1 LNKMKKQVI
10 FTFVLVIFLGIY
22 SFVFGSNILCK
33 TLSNGMQIAVKENY
47 NNNSIGF
54 YCFVKTGSVNE
65 GEYLGAGIS
74 HYLEHVVAGGSTT
87 YRTEAEYEAM
97 AKEMGAIVN
106 AYTTNSATAFHIT
119 VDKQYADQALE
130 ILSQQMHACAI
141 DSVEVAREK
150 QVILKEIVMRSTPPR
165 SKIYQRNNELV
176 FPTSNMKY
184 PVIGYTELF
193 KKITRDELADY
204 YHKRYVPNNMIFVVA
219 GDFDAEEML
228 AKVEETFN
236 SLEMGQLN
244 PVYLPPQDP
253 RSGTIEYMEEFQIQQ
268 PTVFITT
275 ILPAADFEQYP
286 KLIAA
291 LDILFGKRQSP
302 IKYKLVEE
310 LQLVNY
316 IYAQANVSMQM
327 PQGMI
332 TIGFE
337 AKDPSKVKEIVS
349 IIDEEIEWYSM
360 VGIEDKDIQNLIT
373 RYKANLLLRTP
384 RVDMDCNN
392 IGWNLMMFGV
402 PNSDELFI
410 NAFEQIT
417 AKDVMNS
424 IKEYLVSKNRV
435 IFCALP
441 EGSKE
446 MLEQKD
452 ELVAEK
458 IQPQKVQLTDNLTL
472 IYKKNTEKPIISGI
486 LYLPISDDYE
496 TVETA
501 GTISFMMDL
510 MLKGSEKFNSL
521 DLTEWKEDHAIDL
534 DISTNNDGT
543 YLSFKCL
550 KDDFSRLREIIIDAF
565 NDPTFPEHEIML
577 AKERAN
583 ANYQRSLSNASSI
596 HNEFR
601 SEKLYRAQP
610 EGVSNL
616 KKLEVIQA
624 LDQQD
629 LQNIHKKYIKASKV
643 IVTFFGDIT
652 LNEAETYAK
661 NFYKNIPH
669 GEIVGTE
676 SHLVVPDIKETF
688 VQEYAFE
695 PVNIDLNCI
704 APPRNKESI
713 DHLTMNVIIAILNG
727 SRGRIHKAIRG
738 QNDLAYYGYAQ
749 YSNGDDYGFF
759 RLTSQTSIDKKVELI
774 AVLQNQIDKLKNEPV
789 TSEEIQS
796 SIDDYS
802 QMIITSID
810 DNQLP
815 YYMTH
820 YEAIGLGYD
829 YLENMKSYF
838 DKITT
843 EDIQRVVNKYFTK
856 VAVFISEPNAEVE
869 LMVQ

>member
-1 LNKMKKQVI
+1 MKKQVM
-10 FTFVLVIFLGIY
+10 FTLVLVIFLGIY
-22 SFVFGSNILCK
+22 SFVFGNNILCK
-33 TLSNGMQIAVKENY
+33 TLSNGMQIAVKENH

-54 YCFVKTGSVNE
+54 YCFVKTGSINE

-87 YRTEAEYEAM
+87 YHTEAEYEAM

-106 AYTTNSATAFHIT
+106 AYTTTDATAFHIT

-130 ILSQQMHACAI
+130 ILFQRMHACAI
-141 DSVEVAREK
+141 DSAEVAREK
-150 QVILKEIVMRSTPPR
+150 QVILKEIVMHSTPPR
-165 SKIYQRNNELV
+165 SKVYQRNKELV
-176 FPTSNMKY
+176 FPTSNLKY

-193 KKITRDELADY
+193 KTITRDELADY

-219 GDFDAEEML
+219 GDFDAEEMF

-236 SLEMGQLN
+236 GLERGQLN
-244 PVYLPPQDP
+244 PVYLPPQNT
-253 RSGTIEYMEEFQIQQ
+253 RSGTIEYIEEFQIQQ
-268 PTVFITT
+268 PTVYMTT
-275 ILPAADFEQYP
+275 ILPAADYEQYP

-316 IYAQANVSMQM
+316 IYAYAEVSMRM
-327 PQGMI
+327 PEGMI

-349 IIDEEIEWYSM
+349 IIDEEIEWYSI

-373 RYKANLLLRTP
+373 RYKANQLLSTP
-384 RVDMDCNN
+384 GVDRDCNS

-402 PNSDELFI
+402 PDSDELFV

-424 IKEYLVSKNRV
+424 IEKYLVPKNRV
-435 IFCALP
+435 IFYALP
-441 EGSKE
+441 EGAKE

-452 ELVAEK
+452 ELLAEK
-458 IQPQKVQLTDNLTL
+458 MQPQKVQISKNLTL
-472 IYKKNTEKPIISGI
+472 IYKNNTEKPIISGVVYI
-486 LYLPISDDYE
+486 PVSDDYE
-496 TVETA
+496 TIETV

-510 MLKGSEKFNSL
+510 MLKGSAKFNSL
-521 DLTEWKEDHAIDL
+521 DLTEWREDHAIDL
-534 DISTNNDGT
+534 NISTNNYGT

-550 KDDFSRLREIIIDAF
+550 NDDFPKLQEIIIDAF
-565 NDPTFPEHEIML
+565 NNPTFSVHEIML

-601 SEKLYRAQP
+601 SEKLYSGQP
-610 EGVSNL
+610 AGLSNL
-616 KKLEVIQA
+616 KKLEIIQA

-629 LQNIHKKYIKASKV
+629 LQNIHKNYFRASKA
-643 IVTFFGDIT
+643 IVTFFGDLT
-652 LNEAETYAK
+652 LDEAEAHAK
-661 NFYKNIPH
+661 TFYKNIPR
-669 GEIVGTE
+669 GEIAGVE
-676 SHLVVPDIKETF
+676 SHLVVPNIEGTF
-688 VQEYAFE
+688 LQEYAFE

-704 APPRNKESI
+704 APPRDKESI
-713 DHLTMNVIIAILNG
+713 DHLTASVIIAILNG

-749 YSNGDDYGFF
+749 YSSGDDYGFF
-759 RLTSQTSIDKKVELI
+759 RLTSQTSIDKKDELV
-774 AVLQNQIDKLKNEPV
+774 AVLQDQINKLKNEPV
-789 TSEEIQS
+789 STEEIQS
-796 SIDDYS
+796 SIDDYYK
-802 QMIITSID
+802 MIITSID

-829 YLENMKSYF
+829 YLENMKTYF
-838 DKITT
+838 DKVTP
-843 EDIQRVVNKYFTK
+843 EDIQRVAKEYFAK
-856 VAVFISEPNAEVE
+856 VAVFISEPNDEVE

>member
-1 LNKMKKQVI
+1 MKKQVM
-10 FTFVLVIFLGIY
+10 FTLVLVIFLGIY
-22 SFVFGSNILCK
+22 SFVFGNNILCK
-33 TLSNGMQIAVKENY
+33 TLSNGMQIAVKENH

-54 YCFVKTGSVNE
+54 YCFVKTGSINE

-87 YRTEAEYEAM
+87 YHTEAEYEAM

-106 AYTTNSATAFHIT
+106 AYTSNNATVFHIT

-130 ILSQQMHACAI
+130 ILFQQMHACAI
-141 DSVEVAREK
+141 DSAEVAREK

-165 SKIYQRNNELV
+165 SKMYQRNNELV
-176 FPTSNMKY
+176 FPISNRKY

-193 KKITRDELADY
+193 KTITRDELADY

-219 GDFDAEEML
+219 GDFDAEDMF

-236 SLEMGQLN
+236 GLERAQLD
-244 PVYLPPQDP
+244 PVYLPPQNP

-268 PTVFITT
+268 PTVFMTT
-275 ILPAADFEQYP
+275 ILPSADFEQYP

-310 LQLVNY
+310 MQLVNY
-316 IYAQANVSMQM
+316 IYAYVNVSMQM
-327 PQGMI
+327 PEGMI

-349 IIDEEIEWYSM
+349 IIDEEIEWYSI

-373 RYKANLLLRTP
+373 RYKANQLLSTP
-384 RVDMDCNN
+384 GVDRDCNS

-402 PNSDELFI
+402 PDSDELFV

-424 IKEYLVSKNRV
+424 IEKYLVPKNRV
-435 IFCALP
+435 IFYALP
-441 EGSKE
+441 EGAKE

-452 ELVAEK
+452 ELLAEK
-458 IQPQKVQLTDNLTL
+458 MQPQKVQISKNLTL
-472 IYKKNTEKPIISGI
+472 IYKNNTEKPIISGVVYI
-486 LYLPISDDYE
+486 PVSDDYE
-496 TVETA
+496 TIKTV

-510 MLKGSEKFNSL
+510 MLKGSAKFNSL
-521 DLTEWKEDHAIDL
+521 DLTEWREDHAIDL
-534 DISTNNDGT
+534 NISTNNYGT

-550 KDDFSRLREIIIDAF
+550 NDDFPKLQEIIIDAF
-565 NDPTFPEHEIML
+565 NNPTFSVHEIML

-601 SEKLYRAQP
+601 CEKLYSEQP
-610 EGVSNL
+610 EGVSDL
-616 KKLEVIQA
+616 KKLEIVQA

-629 LQNIHKKYIKASKV
+629 LQNIHKNYLKTSKA
-643 IVTFFGDIT
+643 IVTFFGDLT
-652 LNEAETYAK
+652 LDEAEAHAK
-661 NFYKNIPH
+661 TFYKNIPR
-669 GEIVGTE
+669 GEIAGVE
-676 SHLVVPDIKETF
+676 SHLVVPNIEGTF
-688 VQEYAFE
+688 LQEYAFE

-704 APPRNKESI
+704 APPRDKESI
-713 DHLTMNVIIAILNG
+713 DHLTASVIIAILNG

-749 YSNGDDYGFF
+749 YSSGDDYGFF
-759 RLTSQTSIDKKVELI
+759 RLTSQTSIDKKDELV
-774 AVLQNQIDKLKNEPV
+774 AVLQDQINKLKNEPV
-789 TSEEIQS
+789 STEEIQS
-796 SIDDYS
+796 SIDDYYK
-802 QMIITSID
+802 MIITSID

-829 YLENMKSYF
+829 YLENMKTYF
-838 DKITT
+838 DKVTP
-843 EDIQRVVNKYFTK
+843 EDIQRVAKEYFAK
-856 VAVFISEPNAEVE
+856 VAVFISEPNDEVE

>member
-1 LNKMKKQVI
+1 MKKQVI

-286 KLIAA
+286 KLMAA

-310 LQLVNY
+310 LQLANY

-327 PQGMI
+327 PEGTI

-349 IIDEEIEWYSM
+349 IIDEEIEWYSI

-384 RVDMDCNN
+384 GVDMDCNS
-392 IGWNLMMFGV
+392 IGWNLMMFGI
-402 PNSDELFI
+402 PDSDELYM

-424 IKEYLVSKNRV
+424 IKEYLVPKNRV
-435 IFCALP
+435 IFYALP

-472 IYKKNTEKPIISGI
+472 IYKKNTEKPIISGVV
-486 LYLPISDDYE
+486 YLPISDDYE

-550 KDDFSRLREIIIDAF
+550 KDDFSRLQEIIIDAF
-565 NDPTFPEHEIML
+565 KDPTFPVHEIML

-596 HNEFR
+596 HNELR
-601 SEKLYRAQP
+601 SEKLYQGQP
-610 EGVSNL
+610 AGVSYL

-624 LDQQD
+624 LDQQG
-629 LQNIHKKYIKASKV
+629 LQNIHKNYIKASKV

-652 LNEAETYAK
+652 LNEAEAYAK
-661 NFYKNIPH
+661 TFYKNIPH
-669 GEIVGTE
+669 GEIAGTE
-676 SHLVVPDIKETF
+676 SHLIVPNIEETF
-688 VQEYAFE
+688 IQEYAFE

-704 APPRNKESI
+704 APPRDTESI

-796 SIDDYS
+796 SIDDYC

-843 EDIQRVVNKYFTK
+843 EDIQRVANKYFTK

>member
-1 LNKMKKQVI
+1 MKKQVM
-10 FTFVLVIFLGIY
+10 FTLVLVIFLGIY
-22 SFVFGSNILCK
+22 SFVFGNNILCK
-33 TLSNGMQIAVKENY
+33 TLSNGMQIAVKENH

-54 YCFVKTGSVNE
+54 YCFVKTGSINE

-87 YRTEAEYEAM
+87 YHTEAEYEAM

-106 AYTTNSATAFHIT
+106 AYTTTDATVFHIT

-130 ILSQQMHACAI
+130 ILFQQMHACAI
-141 DSVEVAREK
+141 DSAEVAREK

-165 SKIYQRNNELV
+165 SKMYQRNNELV
-176 FPTSNMKY
+176 FPISNRKY

-193 KKITRDELADY
+193 KTITRDELADY

-219 GDFDAEEML
+219 GDFDAEDMF

-236 SLEMGQLN
+236 GLERAQLD
-244 PVYLPPQDP
+244 PVYLPPQNP

-268 PTVFITT
+268 PTVFMTT
-275 ILPAADFEQYP
+275 ILPSADFEQYP

-310 LQLVNY
+310 MQLVNY
-316 IYAQANVSMQM
+316 IYAYVNVSMQM
-327 PQGMI
+327 PEGMI

-349 IIDEEIEWYSM
+349 IIDEEIEWYSI

-373 RYKANLLLRTP
+373 RYKANQLLSTP
-384 RVDMDCNN
+384 GVDRDCNS

-402 PNSDELFI
+402 PDSDELFV

-424 IKEYLVSKNRV
+424 IEKYLVPKNRV
-435 IFCALP
+435 IFYALP
-441 EGSKE
+441 EGAKE

-452 ELVAEK
+452 ELLAEK
-458 IQPQKVQLTDNLTL
+458 MQPQKVQIYKNLTL
-472 IYKKNTEKPIISGI
+472 IYKNNTEKPIISGVVYI
-486 LYLPISDDYE
+486 PVSDDYE
-496 TVETA
+496 TIETV

-510 MLKGSEKFNSL
+510 MLKGSAKFNSL
-521 DLTEWKEDHAIDL
+521 DLTEWREDHAIDL
-534 DISTNNDGT
+534 NISTNNYGT

-550 KDDFSRLREIIIDAF
+550 NDDFPKLQEIIIDAF
-565 NDPTFPEHEIML
+565 NNPTFSVHEIML
-577 AKERAN
+577 AKERAK

-601 SEKLYRAQP
+601 CEKLYSEQP
-610 EGVSNL
+610 EGVSDL
-616 KKLEVIQA
+616 KKLEIIQA

-629 LQNIHKKYIKASKV
+629 LQNIHKNYLKTSKV
-643 IVTFFGDIT
+643 IVTLFGDLT
-652 LNEAETYAK
+652 LDEAEAHAK
-661 NFYKNIPH
+661 TFYKNIPR
-669 GEIVGTE
+669 GEIAGVE
-676 SHLVVPDIKETF
+676 SHLVVPNIEGTF
-688 VQEYAFE
+688 LQEYAFE

-704 APPRNKESI
+704 APPRDKESI
-713 DHLTMNVIIAILNG
+713 DHLTASVIIAILNG

-749 YSNGDDYGFF
+749 YSSGDDYGFF
-759 RLTSQTSIDKKVELI
+759 RLTSQTSIDKKDELV
-774 AVLQNQIDKLKNEPV
+774 AVLQDQINKLKNEPV
-789 TSEEIQS
+789 STEEIQS

-802 QMIITSID
+802 KMIITSID

-829 YLENMKSYF
+829 YLENMKTYF
-838 DKITT
+838 DKVTP
-843 EDIQRVVNKYFTK
+843 EDIQRVAKEYFAK
-856 VAVFISEPNAEVE
+856 VAVFISEPNDEVE